1 MQILANGLI
10 QGLLLSIISLGF
22 ALVYNS
28 TGILHIAQGAVFAIS
43 PFLLLSF
50 IQSGVGIPIAIFLTL
65 SISVILSML
74 FEFVNHWPL
83 HRRWA
88 SDAIHLISSLGI
100 YIVVIQIIAI
110 ICGNETKVLRAGID
124 VTYMLSDI
132 IITRSQALGGI
143 IALFSIMAFFLWLK
157 KTDSG
162 LKFMALSDNPTQLS
176 LMGYDI
182 SRLRLLAFGL
192 SGILTAAAAML
203 TAMDIGFD
211 PHGGLSA
218 VLLAIV
224 ATIVGGKGSFIGP
237 VIGGMLLGIMRS
249 QVVWHASARWQD
261 AITFLVLVLFLF
273 LMPQGIMGKKGRIET
288 Q

>member
-83 HRRWA
+83 HRRGA

-100 YIVVIQIIAI
+100 YIVVIQVIAI
-110 ICGNETKVLRAGID
+110 IWGNETKVLRAGID

>member
-1 MQILANGLI
+1 
-10 QGLLLSIISLGF
+10 
-22 ALVYNS
+22 
-28 TGILHIAQGAVFAIS
+28 
-43 PFLLLSF
+43 
-50 IQSGVGIPIAIFLTL
+50 
-65 SISVILSML
+65 
-74 FEFVNHWPL
+74 
-83 HRRWA
+83 
-88 SDAIHLISSLGI
+88 
-100 YIVVIQIIAI
+100 
-110 ICGNETKVLRAGID
+110 
-124 VTYMLSDI
+124 MLSDI

-218 VLLAIV
+218 ILLAIV

-273 LMPQGIMGKKGRIET
+273 LMPQGIMDKKGGLKRNELHLPSPYLS
-288 Q
+288 